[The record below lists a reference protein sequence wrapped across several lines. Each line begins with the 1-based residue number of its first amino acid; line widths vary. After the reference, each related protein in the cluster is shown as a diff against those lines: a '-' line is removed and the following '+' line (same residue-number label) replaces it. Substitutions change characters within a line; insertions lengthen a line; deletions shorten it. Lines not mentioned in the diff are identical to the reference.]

1 MDIHDFDYLFEDYV
15 GVVLQ
20 PDEDFDDIPMEA
32 IQESIRANHQPKVG
46 EVWKARMPYLNFRK
60 GYSESYKNRPV
71 VILKT
76 ESGKLFAVRM
86 SGLKHKNGK
95 RYWTK
100 EDDEKDKQKLHTR
113 YEVELKDWIP
123 EDDSEVKVS
132 YAVGTDCR
140 LLEYAPLE
148 EKLGELSK
156 RDFAEVQKR
165 FNNFVR
171 DREDSPFKLMDWMK
185 FVNIDKLEGSFD
197 QLPMQDIKSFLDT
210 NKGNSIDICTAVQH
224 VMLTYN
230 RTCVTVAS
238 EFSQRNGKSHLHFHC
253 LFMGKG
259 DRGNEFRSFRF
270 MPGDPAEGT
279 NDKLGTGNPEKAAHI
294 ESEWLRRYFEF
305 PNTTVTHNYVLTMN
319 DIVFWKNAVESHT
332 KQSDLIEHLNDEGAI
347 TTKDSGDLFFFHMV
361 PKGTDVSEGLLAP
374 AAMSKLGMQEELKKS
389 LDKYRERMV
398 KGWRIYP
405 DKLPEEL
412 NETEL
417 IQGLEKFR
425 GEGGSRAIYFFRY
438 PPTEILGKNMSDIL
452 KEKDIYR
459 INLNDP
465 RLQRYIERIDWGNY
479 GSNTDNKAF
488 TRDYYENISEK
499 DYFSEYNDNPADG
512 IPLFASIPHIGVIF
526 KNGICPKQFLSLVTK
541 ASDVTTESV
550 TSQIFPGDVVPGY
563 PTRIFVKDLGD
574 GSYCFD
580 DTEVNMRMRTLN
592 DKENGYTIDNLEAN
606 FAKYVPESV
615 EVVDENEPAMEAAKY
630 IDKKLTY
637 SEVKDGIQ
645 YIFSDDGIANSYY
658 EIDGEKYRVRVETIV
673 KREVNGTSCVF
684 FEKKDKE
691 THYGTMYKLPGGS
704 VEIDKSLAEQ
714 AECEVNEEILCKVKN
729 VHYTGKYYIV
739 KYDKNAIPEWHK
751 RILWPIGLKYVGAI
765 SFVFTAEYDGPY
777 KKKVDEKDKDSL
789 AQKGDWYP
797 IWEFEEIKSDVHQG
811 IALESM
817 ESVTEAS
824 IYTQKYKDFDE
835 FCEYIQTPEEVA
847 TWYSRNHVNWPPGE
861 TGSDHPFRWPDS
873 IVKHKIGN
881 CYDHALFM
889 HYFCDRKGIPNKQV
903 HSYVILVRR
912 DEKTGKVDFDYCGH
926 IVTLF
931 EKDGCWYEFDPQPHR
946 QKSGTVIEGPFDS
959 IDEYL
964 DDMSEGLELLGRQMN
979 VGYETKSG
987 YYVYSE
993 DEQKVWDKFYN
1004 APIKDRDVFHAKYLS
1019 NDNTYEEYKKG
1030 KMKPVEQKRY
1040 FEYLRVRAAILKFII
1055 RHGIRKMKD
1064 EVVSFFNESS
1074 NVDAFINHME
1084 VVEESFTTKDN
1095 IIPVDY
1101 SGYDGIDTRIIC
1113 LNTHCLNGLEQ
1124 VIPLTGL
1131 FALLGQPL
1139 LGSLIEISAW
1149 TAYALSDQ
1157 IFAVDIFA
1165 VDKNINIRNDCEG
1178 LPIIAC
1184 NDGTV
1189 VDSVND
1195 VDNELGTVDR
1205 MIHKY
1210 GNYVVISHDNGRWFS
1225 VYAHLRKGSVIVKA
1239 GNKVRRGQKIAELGH
1254 SGNSDAKASHLHFE
1268 MLWTNVMAKNRPSL
1282 LLDLPKTLS
1291 GFGEY
1296 ECTRIPW
1303 GTAAQI
1309 WIPFNKIE
1317 GLKQAYKEPM
1327 QSNTSGELSGACFLT
1342 ETPDKT
1348 VEEVYLPIMES
1359 AKQFKSSKAKNFEDF
1374 CNECKTPED
1383 AMNWFIANKVV
1394 WNDKANDDN
1403 MRWPDTLVKER
1414 KGNCLDQS
1422 VMIHFFFKKRHIE
1435 HRMALFTIRLEN
1447 GSTAGHIFPLFKRG
1461 KYVYAWLY
1469 IGPGHGVITGPYK
1482 SWYDAAGQVT
1492 EFYKVLILSSPKKQ
1506 FDSPVS
1512 DTTEWSVQEY
1522 SETEHLDKYLN
1533 KDIVQ
1538 KDYLYA
1544 DGGDN
1549 LWSTH
1554 FFSRDFRFIR
1564 IPKISGV
1571 LYKLLA
1577 WSKQYQTPK
1586 EKKVAK
1592 EAMEIIKSEK
1602 YIEPVK
1608 ESTSFDIIH
1617 PTPGDIEAKEFIKS
1631 SFTDEEKQWFGSN
1644 NDESP
1649 DNNPDVTVFCKVE
1662 YDNETPCAYVNL
1674 TDSGKLGLA
1683 EGDVNISFGVHKDY
1697 RKRGLAVKLIK
1708 DAVHWFKSTNYT
1720 TMSFI
1725 VRKGN
1730 EASYKLAERCGF
1742 TFMQYWEKTK
1752 EYWFMITNPSM
1763 LKAIGESAFIGNEQV
1778 VQEEYKLSVYI
1789 KQYKTLDDFCKVFK
1803 TFDEVT
1809 LWFQANHVKWPDYKE
1824 SNKYGPLKWTGE
1836 VHWPEDLLRDKIGN
1850 CFDQALFVY
1859 YFCKKHNIPA
1869 RMYRFSLFYD
1879 KEGITRSQLQ
1889 CTSHFVTMVQRKPGI
1904 FIFSYQGRDNDTS
1917 GPYPSYEKA
1926 VERYEKWFCDIFQMT
1941 IFTNRDYYQYLR
1953 IEPDKKK
1960 SRIKVKIGYFTE
1972 DDMKFFDMTYGDKHL
1987 TQNEYVKKSK
1997 GCVFPEDGKVIEHT
2011 LFELFLNKASSVV
2024 GNIGNRLSDFISS
2037 KESVEQPDIIKED
2050 HTDLDV
2056 GICDHV
2062 LKYLGNSIDI
2072 QKFADI
2078 KSGRRFMY
2086 TRCKIM
2092 KKDIPLVLLL
2102 AYCEGLTTVLRKA
2115 EINFSFSD
2123 TRPRLKEME
2132 AVRKGVIPFADGYL
2146 VYEKFPLEVSLL
2158 MNGFGMVDT
2167 RGFDYAEMDGK
2178 DVYVSLF
2185 DILFGTRM
2193 LANALDN
2200 FYDWMIDP
2208 VTFQVLEDLNYP
2220 TDFVGLLL
2228 AGNKLLADNSFTNE
2242 LDMRNYRIR
2251 SNEMAYAYAFK
2262 AISEA
2267 YGKFRMTAGNKNPSK
2282 ISIPQGMVIKDIMQ
2296 SQVVEDVSE
2305 LSPIVEVEKQHLCT
2319 DKGPSGRLMPYM

>member
-1 MDIHDFDYLFEDYV
+1 MDIENEDIANEWWSLVGLPDFMREDEEPD
-15 GVVLQ
+15 VLYENDNNLE
-20 PDEDFDDIPMEA
+20 PIDI
-32 IQESIRANHQPKVG
+32 SSVKVG
-46 EVWKARMPYLNFRK
+46 EVYKATFPFLDFEGDKKDRRVIIIDLGDGELRALMVSKMDDKKESKKRKAKLEFNHIIVNPFKQGFTAKVFSVGSAIFNLEVVTLLKRTGTMFPEEYDACMKGVKLFMTQRFDTPWNFLAWLKINLVKPGKERTIQSLQDIERTKSADCVDVAAAVHEICARRHFDHRIVWFKFQHNNTFSSTQHLSVVWKTRK
-60 GYSESYKNRPV
+60 GAYAFRFDNESGELLKGDIESYFDSDFIPMIQRETDFFKEYVEEVTKKHVSCSYLIFDDSDISILDRAIISGQEKEDALNMIKEFHQFTQYEARPYV
-71 VILKT
+71 KRKTIT
-76 ESGKLFAVRM
+76 ESF
-86 SGLKHKNGK
+86 
-95 RYWTK
+95 
-100 EDDEKDKQKLHTR
+100 
-113 YEVELKDWIP
+113 
-123 EDDSEVKVS
+123 
-132 YAVGTDCR
+132 
-140 LLEYAPLE
+140 
-148 EKLGELSK
+148 
-156 RDFAEVQKR
+156 
-165 FNNFVR
+165 
-171 DREDSPFKLMDWMK
+171 
-185 FVNIDKLEGSFD
+185 
-197 QLPMQDIKSFLDT
+197 
-210 NKGNSIDICTAVQH
+210 
-224 VMLTYN
+224 
-230 RTCVTVAS
+230 
-238 EFSQRNGKSHLHFHC
+238 
-253 LFMGKG
+253 
-259 DRGNEFRSFRF
+259 
-270 MPGDPAEGT
+270 
-279 NDKLGTGNPEKAAHI
+279 
-294 ESEWLRRYFEF
+294 
-305 PNTTVTHNYVLTMN
+305 
-319 DIVFWKNAVESHT
+319 
-332 KQSDLIEHLNDEGAI
+332 
-347 TTKDSGDLFFFHMV
+347 
-361 PKGTDVSEGLLAP
+361 
-374 AAMSKLGMQEELKKS
+374 
-389 LDKYRERMV
+389 
-398 KGWRIYP
+398 
-405 DKLPEEL
+405 
-412 NETEL
+412 
-417 IQGLEKFR
+417 
-425 GEGGSRAIYFFRY
+425 
-438 PPTEILGKNMSDIL
+438 
-452 KEKDIYR
+452 
-459 INLNDP
+459 
-465 RLQRYIERIDWGNY
+465 
-479 GSNTDNKAF
+479 
-488 TRDYYENISEK
+488 
-499 DYFSEYNDNPADG
+499 
-512 IPLFASIPHIGVIF
+512 
-526 KNGICPKQFLSLVTK
+526 
-541 ASDVTTESV
+541 
-550 TSQIFPGDVVPGY
+550 TSQILPGDVVPGY

-580 DTEVNMRMRTLN
+580 DTETNMRMRTLN

-615 EVVDENEPAMEAAKY
+615 EVIDENEPAMEAAKY

-637 SEVKDGIQ
+637 SEVKNGIQ
-645 YIFSDDGIANSYY
+645 YIFSDDGTANSYY

-739 KYDKNAIPEWHK
+739 KYDKDAIPEWHK

-797 IWEFEEIKSDVHQG
+797 IWEFEEIKSDIHQG
-811 IALESM
+811 IALESAN
-817 ESVTEAS
+817 VVKEAS
-824 IYTQKYKDFDE
+824 IYTQQYKDFDE
-835 FCEYIQTPEEVA
+835 FCEHIQTPEEVA

-931 EKDGCWYEFDPQPHR
+931 EKDGRWYEFDPQPYR

-964 DDMSEGLELLGRQMN
+964 EDVSEGLELWGRQMN

-1004 APIKDRDVFHAKYLS
+1004 APIKDRDAFHAKYLS

-1030 KMKPVEQKRY
+1030 KMKPVEQKKY
-1040 FEYLRVRAAILKFII
+1040 FEHLRVRAAILKFII

-1101 SGYDGIDTRIIC
+1101 SGYDGIDTRIMC

-1149 TAYALSDQ
+1149 TAYGLSDQ

-1184 NDGTV
+1184 NDGMV

-1205 MIHKY
+1205 MIRKY

-1239 GNKVRRGQKIAELGH
+1239 GNKVCRGQKIAELGH

-1282 LLDLPKTLS
+1282 LFDLPKTLS

-1303 GTAAQI
+1303 NTAAQI

-1327 QSNTSGELSGACFLT
+1327 QPNTSGELSGACFLT

-1394 WNDKANDDN
+1394 WNDKANDDK

-1422 VMIHFFFKKRHIE
+1422 VMMHFFFKKRHIE

-1533 KDIVQ
+1533 KDIAQ

-1544 DGGDN
+1544 DGGNN

-1564 IPKISGV
+1564 IPKITGV
-1571 LYKLLA
+1571 LYKLLT

-1586 EKKVAK
+1586 DKQVAK
-1592 EAMEIIKSEK
+1592 EALALIKSDK
-1602 YIEPVK
+1602 YDLIPVQ
-1608 ESTSFDIIH
+1608 ESFHYELIH
-1617 PTPGDIEAKEFIKS
+1617 PTPFDLEAIETIRNTFSE
-1631 SFTDEEKQWFGSN
+1631 DEKILYGGNNEK
-1644 NDESP
+1644 SP
-1649 DNNPDVTVFCKVE
+1649 DMNPDVTVFCKIE
-1662 YDNETPCAYVNL
+1662 YDNDTPCAFVKL

-1683 EGDVNISFGVHKDY
+1683 EGDVNIAFGVHSDY
-1697 RKRGLAVKLIK
+1697 RRRGLAVKLIK

-1763 LKAIGESAFIGNEQV
+1763 LKAIGES
-1778 VQEEYKLSVYI
+1778 
-1789 KQYKTLDDFCKVFK
+1789 
-1803 TFDEVT
+1803 
-1809 LWFQANHVKWPDYKE
+1809 
-1824 SNKYGPLKWTGE
+1824 
-1836 VHWPEDLLRDKIGN
+1836 
-1850 CFDQALFVY
+1850 
-1859 YFCKKHNIPA
+1859 
-1869 RMYRFSLFYD
+1869 
-1879 KEGITRSQLQ
+1879 
-1889 CTSHFVTMVQRKPGI
+1889 
-1904 FIFSYQGRDNDTS
+1904 
-1917 GPYPSYEKA
+1917 
-1926 VERYEKWFCDIFQMT
+1926 
-1941 IFTNRDYYQYLR
+1941 
-1953 IEPDKKK
+1953 
-1960 SRIKVKIGYFTE
+1960 
-1972 DDMKFFDMTYGDKHL
+1972 
-1987 TQNEYVKKSK
+1987 
-1997 GCVFPEDGKVIEHT
+1997 
-2011 LFELFLNKASSVV
+2011 
-2024 GNIGNRLSDFISS
+2024 
-2037 KESVEQPDIIKED
+2037 VEQPEVIKQNNTEVD
-2050 HTDLDV
+2050 M
-2056 GICDHV
+2056 GICNHV
-2062 LKYLGNSIDI
+2062 LKYLGNSIDV

-2115 EINFSFSD
+2115 EVNFLFSD

-2146 VYEKFPLEVSLL
+2146 VYDKFPLEVSLL

-2282 ISIPQGMVIKDIMQ
+2282 ISIPQGVVIKDIMQ

-2319 DKGPSGRLMPYM
+2319 DKGPSGTNLKEAYTMKRRCYDKSMVGVMAIAQSPDANVGITKTLTLNPNVTNGRGYVKPLEERDLDDSNIFSMAELATPLAMNHDDQIRGSMMVKQSKFAPCSRNVA